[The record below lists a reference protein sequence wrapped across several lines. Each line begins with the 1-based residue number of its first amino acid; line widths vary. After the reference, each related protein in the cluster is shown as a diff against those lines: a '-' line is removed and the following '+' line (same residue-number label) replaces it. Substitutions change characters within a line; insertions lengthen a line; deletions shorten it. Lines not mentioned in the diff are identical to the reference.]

1 MARLLLIP
9 IFLLFA
15 QVLVAEAQAADAKFA
30 LQSNLDHVW
39 TMIAAGLVFM
49 MQAGFLFL
57 EAGLVRSKN
66 SINVAQK
73 NITDFIFSTLV
84 FGAVGFMLMFGKST
98 HGYFGWDTDL
108 FMFDKISDWSFTF
121 FVFQLVFCGTAATII
136 SGAAAERMKL
146 EGYMVAAAVTGLL
159 IYPVSGH
166 WAWGNLLNPENKPLL
181 ASWGFIDFAGSTVVH
196 SVGAWIALATVIIMG
211 PRLGRYDENG
221 KPVRIHG
228 HSPVLATFGCLIL
241 WIGWIGF
248 NGGSTTA
255 GTSAFAIII
264 ANTIIAGAVGGLVQ
278 MILGKFHEGLYRP
291 EFSINGILAGLV
303 GITAGCDAV
312 TVWNAM
318 IIAASASVVAFY
330 GQIFLERVLKLDDA
344 IGAIPVHG
352 FAGAW
357 GTIILAFLAEPGK
370 LAAGSAMAQFWVQ
383 LSGVLIVFCW
393 SFGVAF
399 ALLFTM
405 DKIWKLFPGG
415 GLRISEKDEHKGL
428 NVSEHGATLGS
439 GELLRAM
446 KSIADGKVSMEQ
458 KLQVDHGDEMGELAE
473 MFNRITDRMVI
484 AEEARK
490 KRRRMIEASRRE
502 LSGQIEELT
511 GNLSQL
517 LEREFAS
524 LTGHNS
530 SVVEQ
535 TNVICITSKDTEQ
548 GALDIDKRT
557 TEAYQ
562 SITETKSS
570 ADDLLLAMGRM
581 TEELSASIAS
591 TRQASERVHSTEGA
605 ASQLNEA
612 SHEIEEIIGLI
623 TTIADQTNLLAL
635 NATIEAARVGEAGK
649 GFAVVAGEVK
659 SLSDQT
665 SKAVEHVISHVS
677 QIRETAE
684 IVTTAITEI
693 SAQLKNANDLSN
705 KVQEAINHQ
714 NQATQHINAN
724 ITSVSDN
731 AENVRDKAR
740 EICDVA
746 RKIGENSDT
755 LGTQSKGVSC
765 QIEELRHSFEVVLE
779 KLKAASDRR
788 AFERYK
794 TDRPCELEFKGNI
807 AKTHLNDV
815 SIDGFSISPTSEIE
829 AEFKL
834 ASSDNVLLYVEGF
847 DHYLEAYVVDLAGSR
862 MSFQFEATA
871 MDSLELNE
879 FLEELEKKNKRVE
892 RHNQAA

>member
-1 MARLLLIP
+1 MPRLLLIP
-9 IFLLFA
+9 FFILL
-15 QVLVAEAQAADAKFA
+15 VLVDITGAQAADPRFA

-39 TMIAAGLVFM
+39 TTIAAGLVFL

-73 NITDFIFSTLV
+73 NVTDFIFSTLV

-98 HGYFGWDTDL
+98 HGYFGWDADL

-146 EGYMVAAAVTGLL
+146 EGYMFAAIITGLL

-166 WAWGNLLNPENKPLL
+166 WAWGNLLNAENKPLL
-181 ASWGFIDFAGSTVVH
+181 ASWGFLDFAGSTVVH

-221 KPVRIHG
+221 KLVRIHG
-228 HSPVLATFGCLIL
+228 HSPVLATFGCLVL

-264 ANTIIAGAVGGLVQ
+264 ANTIVAGAIGGLVQ
-278 MILGKFHEGLYRP
+278 MILGKIHEGLYRP

-312 TVWNAM
+312 TVWNAL
-318 IIAASASVVAFY
+318 IIGGSASVVAFY
-330 GQIFLERVLKLDDA
+330 GQIILERVLKLDDA

-370 LAAGSAMAQFWVQ
+370 LAAGSAMAQFWIQV
-383 LSGVLIVFCW
+383 SGVLIIFAW
-393 SFGVAF
+393 SFGTAFVLLF
-399 ALLFTM
+399 AL
-405 DKIWKLFPGG
+405 DRVWKLFPGG
-415 GLRISEKDEHKGL
+415 GLRISEEDEKKGL

-439 GELLRAM
+439 GELLNAM
-446 KSIADGKVSMEQ
+446 KSIAEGKVSMGQ
-458 KLQVDHGDEMGELAE
+458 KLQVDHGDEMGELAD
-473 MFNRITDRMVI
+473 MFNRITERMVI

-490 KRRRMIEASRRE
+490 KRRRMIEESRRD
-502 LSGQIEELT
+502 LSGQIEDLT
-511 GNLSQL
+511 NSLSQL
-517 LEREFAS
+517 LETEFAS

-530 SVVEQ
+530 SVVEKS
-535 TNVICITSKDTEQ
+535 NVICLTSKDTEQ
-548 GALDIDKRT
+548 GAIDIDKRT
-557 TEAYQ
+557 TEAFQ

-591 TRQASERVHSTEGA
+591 TREASERVHSTEGA

-612 SHEIEEIIGLI
+612 SHQIEEIIGLI

-677 QIRETAE
+677 QIRDTAE
-684 IVTTAITEI
+684 IVTTAITEV
-693 SAQLKNANDLSN
+693 SAQLKNANELSN
-705 KVQEAINHQ
+705 RVQEAINHQ
-714 NQATQHINAN
+714 NQATQLINSN
-724 ITSVSDN
+724 IGSVSDN
-731 AENVRDKAR
+731 AENVRSKAR
-740 EICDVA
+740 EISEVA

-755 LGTQSKGVSC
+755 LGTQSKDVSN

-779 KLKAASDRR
+779 KLKSASDRR

-794 TDRPCELEFKGNI
+794 TNRPCQIEFAGQFVQTK
-807 AKTHLNDV
+807 LNDL
-815 SIDGFSISPTSEIE
+815 SIDGFSVSGNPEFSSDIS
-829 AEFKL
+829 L
-834 ASSDNVLLYVEGF
+834 ANSDNVILHIEDF
-847 DHYLEAYVVDLAGSR
+847 TISLEAYVIELASDR
-862 MSFQFEATA
+862 TSFQFEATA
-871 MDSLELNE
+871 MDSFELND
-879 FLEELEKKNKRVE
+879 FLEELENKNIQLQG
-892 RHNQAA
+892 HSHAA